1 MLASHFDAHS
11 TCEKWIRLDMGGA
24 RWVCNAKRLMFRTTV
39 VVVVVVVVV
48 VFVVVVILLRCV
60 STRLH
65 GASEAY

>member
-39 VVVVVVVVV
+39 VVVVAVV
-48 VFVVVVILLRCV
+48 VFVVVVVILLRCV